1 MLRRTNFT
9 QQRPSAVMY
18 LCQIKPI
25 NGARNT
31 RSFSLE
37 IVVLN
42 EKKASLCRKSRK
54 TQTGHKKVECFK
66 IIY

>member
-42 EKKASLCRKSRK
+42 EKKQVCVGNQEKLKQG
-54 TQTGHKKVECFK
+54 TKKWNVLK
-66 IIY
+66 

>member
-42 EKKASLCRKSRK
+42 EKSKSVWEIKKNSNR
-54 TQTGHKKVECFK
+54 TQKSGMF
-66 IIY
+66 

>member
-1 MLRRTNFT
+1 MLRCTNFT

-42 EKKASLCRKSRK
+42 EKKQVCVGNQEKLKQD
-54 TQTGHKKVECFK
+54 TKKWNVLK
-66 IIY
+66 